1 MYNVYRKAS
10 LVYQTR
16 PEDKN
21 GGNLK

>member
-1 MYNVYRKAS
+1 MYNVYQKAS

-16 PEDKN
+16 PEDKS